1 MPDDSLHLGNDRAD
15 VLGAIRDLNVEEL
28 FHRAHKGI
36 IVEHRT
42 DVIQSVRMRNDLLIG
57 QGLAQLLHTAMK
69 VADVRCGLYDPL
81 AFQLQ
86 DYAQDPV
93 SSRMLRSH
101 IEQQLG
107 FAADRLARF
116 ADSLRLQ

>member
-1 MPDDSLHLGNDRAD
+1 
-15 VLGAIRDLNVEEL
+15 
-28 FHRAHKGI
+28 
-36 IVEHRT
+36 
-42 DVIQSVRMRNDLLIG
+42 
-57 QGLAQLLHTAMK
+57 MK

-116 ADSLRLQ
+116 ADSIGLQEEWSLLIEGDLAFSKSLGWFIQPGQERKSGSPALAFDRKVLPQRITLIIVFRHQDPPEI